1 MGLESV
7 EHTSSGVSVDEYQ
20 HHLRS
25 YSDVPVPLPLFSPVP
40 VRRTCS
46 APISRPAS
54 PPLSPAPT
62 VLVSLRTIGSGQVS
76 GGLSLH
82 EYRKTLSRPQLDE
95 PSALGPRR
103 TLRRKPKAL
112 NLNVVRSPKAP
123 PSPPATPISAS
134 SQISNGG
141 SVEELQSWRP
151 LAEAAIG
158 HDEQSDHDES
168 SPSYLLADAVSLPH
182 STTAFTAALNTP
194 SQQLETLL
202 QSFPPPPP
210 YTPAASVASASSGI
224 KKLNAFRYS
233 LKQIPAKFISHH
245 KSSSDSALSLYP
257 NHSKTRLR
265 HRGVSFEILNPPKS
279 PGLPVSSSS
288 EHITPKSLHLLRRR
302 IPAPSFDPMSSQFLD
317 QSPSASETPRG
328 QQTPLRYGNR
338 SRSGSEER
346 RPTPPRALFED
357 LPTAHSSIT
366 SRIVNQRS
374 NLFPLFPYIDHS
386 TDDLDME
393 LSLDIGPEEAHITL
407 PPNCPDPFASNS
419 VNEVLEQGLEIQS
432 PQRLKTPSLPVQDA
446 TENPRT
452 TFANLILSG
461 ASLGQLSSYFTSKT
475 SRFDSQPRGELI
487 KRHPSKLTKPRPP
500 DLKQASQWKKLRAG
514 IASSPISSFVSRQ
527 LIPHTTRFRV
537 EKRNACEDG
546 RNNRSGKTST
556 KTASNYR
563 RSVSS
568 PLERLS
574 ADVEALIERNLVS
587 AAPRSKPYPME
598 SLLKVLDAR
607 PRSSV
612 YSSNDELPP
621 ELYNQT
627 LADGARTGGS
637 YLIDSRLSTD
647 VSYKNVRARCQW
659 SSTSSPNFSKPIHLP
674 KSYQTGANAPVF
686 PMSYAT
692 SYPNPRPLESQPTN
706 TIPDRP
712 RNLDSQ
718 NSPTDVSNPIL
729 TAGGDPGTLQS
740 SSVSGIADHD
750 FLADDYEDMGPGSS
764 QTASSLQLSRLG
776 TFSTL
781 RSRLKLPSTFSSR
794 SRRDGLKPQTF
805 TTNSSLK
812 ECEQF
817 ADQMKTCRA
826 LESNTGLEE
835 GWCNE
840 RVDALDWQTVAGSQQ
855 FRSDMIS
862 DFSRVDTGSSLANF
876 SSYGSLANAE
886 AQPWT
891 SLPLPGGH
899 QPFPGCPSN
908 AVTIHP
914 GQTGV
919 SHTHRLHKNP
929 KTGHGILLPDY
940 KYPGESFDSLNSV
953 AKPMPVLKA
962 STEVYPA
969 PLTSASQYQ
978 HPPTL
983 DKPHVHPFKNPPPV
997 LDKWKTRLRKQTLYQ
1012 SSRFGPGP
1020 VNPSCKSDFFDF
1032 SCHQHPRQQHQLPHY
1047 QHLHQHEPTSRD
1059 AQCRQ
1064 DSVTESFGPPATVS
1078 SDWCTISSSQDMSMS
1093 VLNRD
1098 ASSHSRIRNKH
1109 NPFSARKHNTA
1120 SNTTSTLPSPFNNFN
1135 GRHKRPFSHKYP
1147 RMSMFSTE
1155 NLPTNNCNSQNSLPL
1170 TTSIRSVPRDY
1181 SPDGSTQRGDVLQ
1194 MPERAHLAPTYSSTE
1209 QLIPD
1214 PQSNPSPPRFRN
1226 RLSGDGITVI
1236 AGNDI
1241 GASHERQLLVSETW
1255 RQQGQRPEI
1264 PRLHWALTQNN
1275 SNETTRRRMKAPSRD
1290 DLIRE
1295 RIRQLDDPIVATN
1308 TRRSRKD
1315 LPPRPLS
1322 ESSTIPHRSHT
1333 VASRPFN
1340 FNEELE
1346 IGQWYC
1352 SENGR
1357 YAFSTPPRLFKT
1369 SPKFRQRAAAAASA
1383 PETNFALQR
1392 RVGRE
1397 LIIASAIMLPPGW
1410 LLLGYIALVGQGA
1423 NWLIKWRSGGE
1434 VEQFHEKEI
1443 RFARQVFGAVFLVL
1457 VIIAFVTATAVLAS
1471 KDN

>member
-7 EHTSSGVSVDEYQ
+7 EHTSISGVSVDESQ
-20 HHLRS
+20 HLRS
-25 YSDVPVPLPLFSPVP
+25 CSDVPVPLPLFSPVP

-76 GGLSLH
+76 RGLSLH

-95 PSALGPRR
+95 RSTPGPRR

-112 NLNVVRSPKAP
+112 NLNVVQSPKAP
-123 PSPPATPISAS
+123 PSPPATPISV

-141 SVEELQSWRP
+141 SVEALQSWRP
-151 LAEAAIG
+151 LAEAEIG
-158 HDEQSDHDES
+158 RDGES
-168 SPSYLLADAVSLPH
+168 LHGRLPSYPLEEAVSLPH
-182 STTAFTAALNTP
+182 TTTALTAALDSP

-210 YTPAASVASASSGI
+210 YTPATSVTSASSGI
-224 KKLNAFRYS
+224 KKLELDAWTNETRQNAFRQS
-233 LKQIPAKFISHH
+233 LKQIPANFISHH
-245 KSSSDSALSLYP
+245 RSSSDSALPVYP
-257 NHSKTRLR
+257 NRSRPRLR
-265 HRGVSFEILNPPKS
+265 HRGVSFEILNPPKPPS
-279 PGLPVSSSS
+279 LPVSSSP
-288 EHITPKSLHLLRRR
+288 EPKTPKSLYLLKRR
-302 IPAPSFDPMSSQFLD
+302 IPAPSFDPMSSRFLD
-317 QSPSASETPRG
+317 QSPPASEAPRG
-328 QQTPLRYGNR
+328 QQTPLKDGNR
-338 SRSGSEER
+338 SRARSEER

-366 SRIVNQRS
+366 SRMVNQRS
-374 NLFPLFPYIDHS
+374 NLVPLFPYIDHS

-393 LSLDIGPEEAHITL
+393 LSLDIENG
-407 PPNCPDPFASNS
+407 
-419 VNEVLEQGLEIQS
+419 VLEQALKIQS
-432 PQRLKTPSLPVQDA
+432 PLQLKTPSPPVQDA
-446 TENPRT
+446 TKNPQT

-461 ASLGQLSSYFTSKT
+461 ASLGQLSNYFTNKT
-475 SRFDSQPRGELI
+475 SRTDSQPRGEVI

-500 DLKQASQWKKLRAG
+500 DMKHTSQWKKLRAG
-514 IASSPISSFVSRQ
+514 GTSSLISSFVSRQ
-527 LIPHTTRFRV
+527 LIPHTTHFRV
-537 EKRNACEDG
+537 EKRNACEDCRKNGVG
-546 RNNRSGKTST
+546 RTST

-574 ADVEALIERNLVS
+574 ADVDVLIEQNLVS
-587 AAPRSKPYPME
+587 ATPRPKPYPAE
-598 SLLKVLDAR
+598 SLLKVVHAR

-621 ELYNQT
+621 EFYTQT
-627 LADGARTGGS
+627 LTDGAQTDGLD
-637 YLIDSRLSTD
+637 LIDSRLPTG
-647 VSYKNVRARCQW
+647 VSYNNGRPRYQW
-659 SSTSSPNFSKPIHLP
+659 RSSTSSPNFSKPIRP
-674 KSYQTGANAPVF
+674 PESRQTGANAPVF
-686 PMSYAT
+686 PMSYAAR
-692 SYPNPRPLESQPTN
+692 YPNSCPLDSHPTN
-706 TIPDRP
+706 SIPDRP
-712 RNLDSQ
+712 RDLDSG
-718 NSPTDVSNPIL
+718 NSPMDVSNPIL
-729 TAGGDPGTLQS
+729 NVGGDPGTLQS

-750 FLADDYEDMGPGSS
+750 FLVDDYEDLGPGSS
-764 QTASSLQLSRLG
+764 QTASSPQLSRLG

-794 SRRDGLKPQTF
+794 SKGNGLKPQTF
-805 TTNSSLK
+805 STNSSLK
-812 ECEQF
+812 EESEQF
-817 ADQMKTCRA
+817 ADEMKTCTP
-826 LESNTGLEE
+826 LERDSGLEG
-835 GWCNE
+835 GWRNA
-840 RVDALDWQTVAGSQQ
+840 RIDAQDWQTVAGSQQ
-855 FRSDMIS
+855 FRSDMIA

-886 AQPWT
+886 TQPWT
-891 SLPLPGGH
+891 SLQLPGGC

-908 AVTIHP
+908 QVKVHP
-914 GQTGV
+914 AQRGL
-919 SHTHRLHKNP
+919 SHTHRLHRNP
-929 KTGHGILLPDY
+929 NTGNGILLPDY
-940 KYPGESFDSLNSV
+940 QYPGERFDSLNSV
-953 AKPMPVLKA
+953 AKPVPVLKA

-978 HPPTL
+978 HPTPFN
-983 DKPHVHPFKNPPPV
+983 KPHVHPFKNPPPV

-1020 VNPSCKSDFFDF
+1020 VTPTCKSDFFDF
-1032 SCHQHPRQQHQLPHY
+1032 SCHQHPLQQHQLPPY
-1047 QHLHQHEPTSRD
+1047 QREPTSRD
-1059 AQCRQ
+1059 AQYRQ

-1098 ASSHSRIRNKH
+1098 APSHSRIQNKH
-1109 NPFSARKHNTA
+1109 NPFSARKQNTT
-1120 SNTTSTLPSPFNNFN
+1120 SNTTSIFSSPFNNFN
-1135 GRHKRPFSHKYP
+1135 ARHKRPFSHKYP
-1147 RMSMFSTE
+1147 RMSMFAKE
-1155 NLPTNNCNSQNSLPL
+1155 NLAPNNYNSQNSLPL

-1181 SPDGSTQRGDVLQ
+1181 SPDRSTQRGDVLQ
-1194 MPERAHLAPTYSSTE
+1194 IPERAHLAPTYSSTE

-1214 PQSNPSPPRFRN
+1214 PQSNPSPPRFRD
-1226 RLSGDGITVI
+1226 RRSGDGITVI
-1236 AGNDI
+1236 ADNST
-1241 GASHERQLLVSETW
+1241 GASNEHQLSEILH
-1255 RQQGQRPEI
+1255 QQGQRLAI
-1264 PRLHWALTQNN
+1264 PKLHWPFTHDNGN
-1275 SNETTRRRMKAPSRD
+1275 DTTKRRMKAPSRD

-1308 TRRSRKD
+1308 TRGSRKD
-1315 LPPRPLS
+1315 LPPRPVS
-1322 ESSTIPHRSHT
+1322 ECTIPHRSRT

-1346 IGQWYC
+1346 VGQWYC

-1357 YAFSTPPRLFKT
+1357 YAFSTPPRLFRT
-1369 SPKFRQRAAAAASA
+1369 SAKLRQRAAPPAADS
-1383 PETNFALQR
+1383 ETNFALQR

-1397 LIIASAIMLPPGW
+1397 LIIGAAIMILPGW
-1410 LLLGYIALVGQGA
+1410 LLLGYVALGGQGA

-1443 RFARQVFGAVFLVL
+1443 RFARQMFGAVFLVV